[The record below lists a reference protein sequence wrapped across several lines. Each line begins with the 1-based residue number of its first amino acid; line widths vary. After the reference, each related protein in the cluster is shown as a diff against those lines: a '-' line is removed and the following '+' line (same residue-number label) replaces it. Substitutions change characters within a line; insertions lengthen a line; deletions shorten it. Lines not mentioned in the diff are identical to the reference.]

1 MGGAPS
7 RIESLRDT
15 AMHSFPEGEAHR
27 VKHVTQCGQFACK
40 GLPGAWEG
48 GNRLIVILEF
58 AALYN
63 ADLKL
68 VANKL

>member
-1 MGGAPS
+1 MGGA
-7 RIESLRDT
+7 RGQIESLRDT

-27 VKHVTQCGQFACK
+27 VRRVTQCGQFACK
-40 GLPGAWEG
+40 SLPGAWEG

-63 ADLKL
+63 AGLELD
-68 VANKL
+68 ANKL